1 MADED
6 EDIDLT
12 PMIDVTFLLLIF
24 FMVTSLGVRPQLVNL
39 PRAAHADAEPARGL
53 QTINVT
59 ADGKV
64 IFGKKGPDDA
74 GQQAS
79 MDPEQLA
86 AAIEQLRSQGAT
98 DFILKAD
105 TNAKAADVSRI
116 MQTLAKAGIE
126 RIKVGVRGED

>member
-1 MADED
+1 MASED

-24 FMVTSLGVRPQLVNL
+24 FMVTSLGVRPQLVDL
-39 PRAAHADAEPARGL
+39 PKAQNADAEPSRDL

-64 IFGKKGPDDA
+64 IFGKKRPGDA
-74 GQQAS
+74 GQPAE
-79 MDPEQLA
+79 MTPEQLTA
-86 AAIEQLRSQGAT
+86 KIEQLRSQGAA

-105 TNAKAADVSRI
+105 TNAKAEKVAKI
-116 MQTLAKAGIE
+116 MQLLAKAGIK
-126 RIKVGVRGED
+126 RIKVGVQGED